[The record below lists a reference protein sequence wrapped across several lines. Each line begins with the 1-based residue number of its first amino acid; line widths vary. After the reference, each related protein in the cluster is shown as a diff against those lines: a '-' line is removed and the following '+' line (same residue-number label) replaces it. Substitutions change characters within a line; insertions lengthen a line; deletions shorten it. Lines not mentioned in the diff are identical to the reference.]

1 MADLHDLERMPTMNQ
16 LIHDPAV
23 GMWISAPVLERVCKK
38 MIEIIFHCLPQAIR
52 GTVYK
57 VGPIPQLRAVQV
69 ASGHRHGK
77 TDEISWDVKTRSDY
91 DFPGK
96 VWEDYRDR
104 PGGILEAMAWCV
116 ERQKSWTADD
126 PEHNVRSVRKQL
138 EGKAGKDY
146 HHMEP
151 VLVEK
156 TDLWDEVP
164 PIRAYPKDS
173 LGSPIWQDSP
183 YATVAVIK
191 IHFLPGSIKR
201 SDRANRVIKELSQSL
216 GTQMLSLHAREIT
229 LEKQKK
235 LAEERQET
243 CNTLAHEFRNLVPRV
258 GFAYRAINNE
268 IAYLRESWE
277 NLVHQHLPAQANKRA
292 ILHQLDGI
300 LKNLEA
306 EYSCPDVFNDIS
318 RLSRYQ
324 KQLMEYCLL
333 PHQNEMWLRQK
344 IRPLWLSI
352 LSRIDL
358 AFTKKRQ
365 IEELL
370 EGLRKSFHL
379 ALDKRLIDKVKIIPQ
394 ELKTRWVDL
403 AYREI
408 NGRTN
413 GMIKQYIELLEN
425 IDLDLPRKTYSLKNF
440 IYLNALV
447 ELIPEIEKRLNHR
460 LELLKNFG
468 LSTSSRGSEINDH
481 QTNR

>member
-1 MADLHDLERMPTMNQ
+1 LADYKTKPALNEPM
-16 LIHDPAV
+16 HDPAG
-23 GMWISAPVLERVCKK
+23 GMWISALVLERVCKK
-38 MIEIIFHCLPQAIR
+38 MIGIIIHCLPQAIR

-57 VGPIPQLRAVQV
+57 VGPIPQLRVVQV
-69 ASGHRHGK
+69 ASGHRHGQSA
-77 TDEISWDVKTRSDY
+77 EISWDVKTRSDY

-104 PGGILEAMAWCV
+104 PGGVLEAMAWCV

-126 PEHNVRSVRKQL
+126 PEYNVRSVRKQL
-138 EGKAGKDY
+138 EGKAGEDY

-151 VLVEK
+151 VLVQK

-164 PIRAYPKDS
+164 PLRAYPKDS
-173 LGSPIWQDSP
+173 LGSPIWQESP

-191 IHFLPGSIKR
+191 IHFLPGSIQR
-201 SDRANRVIKELSQSL
+201 RDRATQVIKELSQSL
-216 GTQMLSLHAREIT
+216 GTQMLSLHAREVA
-229 LEKQKK
+229 LEKEKK

-277 NLVHQHLPAQANKRA
+277 NLLYQHLPAQENKRA

-300 LKNLEA
+300 LKNVEA
-306 EYSCPDVFNDIS
+306 EYTCTDISNDIS
-318 RLSRYQ
+318 KLSRYQ
-324 KQLMEYCLL
+324 KQLMESCLL

-344 IRPLWLSI
+344 IRPFWLSI
-352 LSRIDL
+352 LSRVDL
-358 AFTKKRQ
+358 SSKKSQ
-365 IEELL
+365 IEGLL
-370 EGLRKSFHL
+370 ERLTKSFYVG
-379 ALDKRLIDKVKIIPQ
+379 LDKGVRDKVKVIPE

-408 NGRTN
+408 NGSTN
-413 GMIKQYIELLEN
+413 GMINQYIELLEN

-447 ELIPEIEKRLNHR
+447 EMIPEIAQRLNHR
-460 LELLKNFG
+460 LELLKNSG
-468 LSTSSRGSEINDH
+468 
-481 QTNR
+481 